1 MNIDQTGNNTALVV
15 VDMQVGVLANAW
27 DTTRITDNVALAV
40 TRARAADVPVIWVQ
54 HSDEELQQNSTLW
67 QLVPELE
74 PAEGDARVNKHFNS
88 SFEQT
93 ELEAVLKDLGVS
105 HLVLAG
111 AASNWCIRATAHAAL
126 ERGYDLTLISDGH
139 TTETIEFEDGTVI
152 EAATI
157 IKELNVAMKWLEYP
171 KRKNTT
177 VTAQALAFNA

>member
-1 MNIDQTGNNTALVV
+1 MTTNPNGNNAALVV

-27 DTTRITDNVALAV
+27 DTARIANNVALAV
-40 TRARAADVPVIWVQ
+40 SRARAEGVPVIWVQ

-74 PAEGDARVNKHFNS
+74 PVESEIRINKHFNS

-93 ELEAVLKDLGVS
+93 ELETVLQGLGVA

-139 TTETIEFEDGTVI
+139 TTESIEFEDGTVI

-157 IKELNVAMKWLEYP
+157 IKELNVAMNWLEYS